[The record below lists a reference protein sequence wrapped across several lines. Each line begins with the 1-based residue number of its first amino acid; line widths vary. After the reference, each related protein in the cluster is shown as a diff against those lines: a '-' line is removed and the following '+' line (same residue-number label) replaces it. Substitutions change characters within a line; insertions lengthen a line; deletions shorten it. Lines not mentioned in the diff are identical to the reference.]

1 MKFLLASDSPTSPT
15 GMANQMRFI
24 AKHLAKRKHEFD
36 YLGWQNVLQHEFEDD
51 PIKYTVYPALSNSQ
65 DQSEIF
71 GKKKYPF
78 YYELLK
84 PDVVMTLG
92 DAWMVDQMPQYP
104 YNPLWIMYFPVDGHP
119 LNKNIRDTVAQA
131 HVPVAMSKFGQ
142 MVCKQAGLEV
152 DYIPHQINWKRL
164 SKYGKKSKRK
174 KMREKYFPDLN
185 PETLILGSIA
195 RNNPRKH
202 HMRLLRAFEIFIR
215 ENELTPD
222 DVRLYLH
229 LDPKDAMMHTRL
241 NAHDYFFIE
250 WVDTLHL
257 DDYIIYPDTE
267 GYNFATGV
275 SDEELY
281 ERMSCLD
288 IHVNATGGEGFGVP
302 TVETMAMGIPQII
315 TNYTTSEELISH
327 KNIRETEIEEDFTKH
342 RGILVPFSRLY
353 MENSNVN
360 KAWID
365 VGAMADAFSLYYN
378 DRELMELHGANAKT
392 FSKQYDNKEVNKM
405 WDELIA
411 RIPKIEVV
419 QL

>member
-24 AKHLAKRKHEFD
+24 AKHLAKRKHKFD
-36 YLGWQNVLQHEFEDD
+36 YLGWQNLLQQEFEDK
-51 PIKYTVYPALSNSQ
+51 PIKYTVYPALSSAQ

-78 YYELLK
+78 YYETLQ
-84 PDVVMTLG
+84 PDVLITLG
-92 DAWMVDQMPQYP
+92 DAWMVNQIPKYP
-104 YNPLWIMYFPVDGHP
+104 YNPLWIMYFPIDGHP
-119 LNKNIRDTVAQA
+119 LNQDIIDTVSQA

-142 MVCKQAGLEV
+142 LVCKQAGLDV

-164 SKYGKKSKRK
+164 SRYGSKAKKRR
-174 KMREKYFPDLN
+174 MREKYFPQIK
-185 PETLILGSIA
+185 PETLLFGSIA

-202 HMRLLRAFEIFIR
+202 HMRLLRAFELFVKQ
-215 ENELTPD
+215 NNLTPD

-250 WVDTLHL
+250 WIDILEIGQ
-257 DDYIIYPDTE
+257 YIIYPDTE
-267 GYNFATGV
+267 GYNFAKGV
-275 SDEELY
+275 SEDELF
-281 ERMSCLD
+281 ERMSCID

-302 TVETMAMGIPQII
+302 TVESMAMGIPQVI
-315 TNYTTSEELISH
+315 TNYTTSEELIAH
-327 KNIRETEIEEDFTKH
+327 QNIRDSDLEEDFTKH

-365 VGAMADAFSLYYN
+365 INAMADAFALYYE
-378 DRELMELHGANAKT
+378 DRELLALHGANAKA
-392 FSKQYDNKEVNKM
+392 FSKQYDSKNVNKM
-405 WDELIA
+405 WDELISK
-411 RIPKIEVV
+411 IPNIEVME
-419 QL
+419 L

>member
-36 YLGWQNVLQHEFEDD
+36 YFGWQNILQHEFEDD
-51 PIKYTVYPALSNSQ
+51 PIKYTVYPALSTAQ

-78 YYELLK
+78 MFETLK
-84 PDVVMTLG
+84 PDVLVTLG
-92 DAWMVDQMPQYP
+92 DAWMVDHIPKYE
-104 YNPLWIMYFPVDGHP
+104 YSPLWIMYFPVDGHP
-119 LNKNIRDTVAQA
+119 LNQNIRDTVAQA

-142 MVCKQAGLEV
+142 MVCKQAGLDV
-152 DYIPHQINWKRL
+152 DYIPHQINWVKL
-164 SKYGKKSKRK
+164 SKYGTKKKK
-174 KMREKYFPDLN
+174 LKMRQKYFPTLK
-185 PETLILGSIA
+185 PETMIYGSIA

-202 HMRLLRAFEIFIR
+202 HMRLLRAFEIFVR
-215 ENELTPD
+215 RNKLTPD

-250 WVDTLHL
+250 WVNTLGIEQF
-257 DDYIIYPDTE
+257 IIYPDTE

-275 SDEELY
+275 SEQEVL
-281 ERMSCLD
+281 ERMSCID
-288 IHVNATGGEGFGVP
+288 VHVNATGGEGFGVP
-302 TVETMAMGIPQII
+302 TVESMAMGIPQVI

-327 KNIRETEIEEDFTKH
+327 KSMELNEIEEDFTKH
-342 RGILVPFSRLY
+342 NGILVPFEKLY
-353 MENSNVN
+353 LENSAVH

-365 VGAMADAFSLYYN
+365 VDAMADAFDLYYN
-378 DRELMELHGANAKT
+378 DKDLLVLHGKNAKV
-392 FSKQYDNKEVNKM
+392 FAKQYDSKNVNKM
-405 WDELIA
+405 WDALIEK
-411 RIPKIEVV
+411 IPTIEVKG
-419 QL
+419 L